1 MGVFFYDNFK
11 DYAALYYLF
20 LPSMKSMAQRIHIVE
35 DDVAFGKMLT
45 SFLERKGYEISISL
59 TGKAARNIL
68 TEHDF
73 DFLITD
79 LKLPDDSGLD
89 LLVHVKENFP
99 DIKVI
104 LMTGYAD
111 VDTAVRAIKKGAL
124 DYISK
129 PFRPEELLMVIENAS
144 PEQFGATDSEKYKNT
159 LNPSSSKKS
168 PAADSSEKLT
178 FVSGISEAS
187 KKFNEYLKL
196 VGPTDMSVLIQGES
210 GTGKEVAAKAI
221 HKYSNR
227 SDQSFVAVDCG
238 AIPNEIAASEF
249 FGHVKGSFTGAINDK
264 MGHFEAAD
272 GGTIFLDE
280 VGNLSYE
287 NQIQLLRALQERR
300 IKPVGSNTEI
310 DVDVRIITATNE
322 DLRKAVEEGKFRE
335 DLYHRLNEF
344 SIQIPSLHQRKE
356 DLFLFT
362 EYFLAEANASL
373 GKNVSGLSKEVE
385 QAFKNYAWPGNLRE
399 LRNVIKRSVLLTTS
413 NLIPLDMIPREVLFS
428 KTEPKK
434 QDFSKESNEK
444 QLIINA
450 LKEAEF
456 NKTKAAKLLNIT
468 RKTLYNKLELYKIEL

>member
-1 MGVFFYDNFK
+1 
-11 DYAALYYLF
+11 
-20 LPSMKSMAQRIHIVE
+20 MAQRIHIVE

-45 SFLERKGYEISISL
+45 SFLERKGYQISISI
-59 TGKAARNIL
+59 TGESARKALKENS
-68 TEHDF
+68 F

-89 LLVHVKENFP
+89 LLVYAKKISP
-99 DIKVI
+99 KIKVI

-111 VDTAVRAIKKGAL
+111 INTAVKAIKKGAL

-129 PFRPEELLMVIENAS
+129 PFRPEELLMVIENAPQERAYGVNIS
-144 PEQFGATDSEKYKNT
+144 SLEDNGKTSKDTFEKQPEIEEK
-159 LNPSSSKKS
+159 PI
-168 PAADSSEKLT
+168 
-178 FVSGISEAS
+178 FVVGISEVS

-196 VGPTDMSVLIQGES
+196 VGPTDMCVLIQGES

-221 HKYSNR
+221 HRYSNR
-227 SDQSFVAVDCG
+227 KNKNFVAVDCG

-264 MGHFEAAD
+264 KGHFEAAE
-272 GGTIFLDE
+272 GGTLFLDE
-280 VGNLSYE
+280 IGNLSYE

-300 IKPVGSNTEI
+300 IKPVGSNAEI

-322 DLRKAVEEGKFRE
+322 DLLKAVAAGKFRE

-344 SIQIPSLHQRKE
+344 SIEIPSLHQRKE
-356 DLFLFT
+356 DLFIFT
-362 EYFLAEANASL
+362 EYFLAEANQSL

-399 LRNVIKRSVLLTTS
+399 LKNVLKRSVLLTNS
-413 NLIPLDMIPREVLFS
+413 SLIPLEVIPREVIFS
-428 KTEPKK
+428 NVLAKEI

-450 LKEAEF
+450 LKEADN

-468 RKTLYNKLELYKIEL
+468 RKTLYNKLGLYEIEL